1 MSDENPS
8 PTSPTAPP
16 QREAAHDYM
25 RLWAQSLAQVLGQI
39 SGLPVSVDCLSET
52 PAEAPARSESD
63 VQFLVTVEG
72 GLQGEMA
79 LRIPLAT
86 ALTAGQLFLGES
98 QDAAAELKPDHREA
112 VEELLRQ
119 VGGYAA
125 SALKPRWGEVQ
136 LRCQGGAASW
146 TDGEGG
152 WIGPSGDAPVRIWM
166 EWQLNSALTA
176 VLAAAATSVEGAS
189 TEAPAEPAAAASPP
203 DPDTAAVSESAGAVP
218 PAGLSMLEGNLDL
231 LLDVELEVMLRF
243 GERSML
249 LREILDLGAG
259 SVVELDRNIDEP
271 VDLLLDGRVIARG
284 EVVVVDGNYGLRVL
298 EVQSPASAG

>member
-1 MSDENPS
+1 MSDEDSS
-8 PTSPTAPP
+8 PTSPATSPHGE
-16 QREAAHDYM
+16 EAHGYM
-25 RLWAQSLAQVLGQI
+25 RLWGQSLAQVLGQI
-39 SGLPVSVDCLSET
+39 SGLPVSVDCLSES

-86 ALTAGQLFLGES
+86 ALTAGQLFLGEA
-98 QDAAAELKPDHREA
+98 QDAAAEFKPDHREA

-136 LRCQGGAASW
+136 LRWQGGAASW
-146 TDGEGG
+146 TDGESG

-166 EWQLNSALTA
+166 EWQLNSGLTA
-176 VLAAAATSVEGAS
+176 ALAAAPAS
-189 TEAPAEPAAAASPP
+189 PESASPEAPAEPAAAASPP
-203 DPDTAAVSESAGAVP
+203 NPDTGAVSEPADAAP
-218 PAGLSMLEGNLDL
+218 PPSPLMVEGNLDL

-271 VDLLLDGRVIARG
+271 VDLLLDGHVIARG

-298 EVQSPASAG
+298 EVQAPASAG